1 MQDLMAGIR
10 RTLAGANKRYL
21 VFGLLFI
28 LIFAGLSV
36 ARCTQVHAPMPSG
49 EEAAQE
55 QPAQEAQDS
64 SEESPGTG
72 VELST
77 EIIEPGE
84 QMRSLI
90 AAYDT
95 DTRAFVDLLRANVW
109 TSGSDTRSLTF
120 TETGFIETSRDE
132 THETAFA
139 VSALETDVATEQGVN
154 GECSTVTTHTAA
166 ILTTEGT
173 SLLTL
178 REFTDGVTG
187 ETTSSVAS
195 PAFTISESYVRSEA
209 SGDVSVTGLDEA
221 FDTLLDGKS
230 AELQKAVADYCALTY
245 PTVSTAAWDMTASV
259 DYAGRTVSTGFVLDN
274 PAKTKLYA
282 IYHMGGGAIEV
293 G

>member
-28 LIFAGLSV
+28 LIFAGLSF
-36 ARCTQVHAPMPSG
+36 ARCTQVHAPVPPG
-49 EEAAQE
+49 DAAAQE
-55 QPAQEAQDS
+55 QPAQEAQDDS
-64 SEESPGTG
+64 DEAPGTG
-72 VELST
+72 E
-77 EIIEPGE
+77 EIPQESAEPDDA
-84 QMRSLI
+84 MRSLI
-90 AAYDT
+90 DAYDA

-109 TSGSDTRSLTF
+109 TSGSDTRSLSF
-120 TETGFIETSRDE
+120 TETGFTETSRDK
-132 THETAFA
+132 THEAAFA

-154 GECSTVTTHTAA
+154 GESSTVTTHTAA
-166 ILTTEGT
+166 ILTSEGT

-195 PAFTISESYVRSEA
+195 PAFTISESYVLTHS
-209 SGDVSVTGLDEA
+209 SGGVSVTGMDQA

-230 AELQKAVADYCALTY
+230 GELQKAVADYCAVRY